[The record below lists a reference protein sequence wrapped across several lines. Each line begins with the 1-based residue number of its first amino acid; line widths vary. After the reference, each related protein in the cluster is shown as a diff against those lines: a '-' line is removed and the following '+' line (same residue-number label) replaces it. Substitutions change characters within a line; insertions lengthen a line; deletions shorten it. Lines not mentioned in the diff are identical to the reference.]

1 MARTILITS
10 GKGGTGKSTVCVNLG
25 RALAKTGKRVCLVDL
40 DFGLNSL
47 DAMCFMDGKINFDL
61 IDAVNNRCR
70 IKQAI
75 VSTTVNNLFLIAC
88 NHSFED
94 CDVRAQEIKLLLNS
108 QSAFFDFFLIDS
120 PSGIDSGFHKACAV
134 ADEALLVLNPYPVSV
149 RDADKVISLLNAY
162 EINDIFLLINGLKA
176 DLVQDGRCLS
186 DDDVQMLLKYPVK
199 GVIPDCEELLTG
211 NFVEQSSWANRAFSV
226 VANNLIENKN
236 RIINYCKQRGFLGFK
251 RRYKK

>member
-47 DAMCFMDGKINFDL
+47 DAMCYMDGKINFDL
-61 IDAVNNRCR
+61 IDAVNYRCR

-75 VSTTVNNLFLIAC
+75 TPTAINNLFLIAC
-88 NHSFED
+88 NHSLED
-94 CDVRAQEIKLLLNS
+94 SNVNPQEIKLLLNS
-108 QSAFFDFFLIDS
+108 QSSFFDFFLIDS

-149 RDADKVISLLNAY
+149 RDADKVICLLGAY
-162 EINDIFLLINGLKA
+162 DVNDVYVLINRMRPDFASNGT
-176 DLVQDGRCLS
+176 CLS
-186 DDDVQMLLKYPVK
+186 DEEISTLLKYPVK
-199 GVIPDCEELLTG
+199 GVIPECDELLTG
-211 NFVEQSSWANRAFSV
+211 NFFEQGSKSDRAFAV
-226 VANNLIENKN
+226 LANNLVENKS

-251 RRYKK
+251 RRFKK